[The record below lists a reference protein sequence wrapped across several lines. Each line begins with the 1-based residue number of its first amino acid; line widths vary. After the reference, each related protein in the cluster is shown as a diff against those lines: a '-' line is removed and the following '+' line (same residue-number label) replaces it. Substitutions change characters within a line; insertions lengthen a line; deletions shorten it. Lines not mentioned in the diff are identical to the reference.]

1 MGFGIALLLSRG
13 RFKGKVEVGAK
24 VGVELEWV
32 GVGASKTHSFKKFGV
47 LDWAVGVFKYASA
60 LRYG

>member
-1 MGFGIALLLSRG
+1 MLVFSRG
-13 RFKGKVEVGAK
+13 RFKGNVEVGAN

-32 GVGASKTHSFKKFGV
+32 GVGASKTHSSKNFGV
-47 LDWAVGVFKYASA
+47 FDCAVAVFKYASA